1 MPLQTH
7 IAQHVTSE
15 HSPFHIS
22 NWEAHEVQHHPCSQ
36 CCHAPTSL
44 CGLYTHPQQRAKL
57 AAQCAEVSL
66 AKVMLSKGQ
75 GLGTNKLDHSKNE
88 TLGWWLHPDP
98 SFKTFCIVH
107 AHSTPGH
114 IFMLPL
120 CCKARSCHP
129 MLFQVGRKTQEPV
142 MFLYHPL
149 LPASSHPRNTSRHIA
164 AAGRATFSTECVR
177 TGSKVINSDA
187 VASIFSLLRCFFTGV
202 HSWPCVE
209 VKTDLKVCSQTLA
222 GSDADW
228 KHLAR
233 IYI

>member
-1 MPLQTH
+1 MTSPRPLFQ
-7 IAQHVTSE
+7 
-15 HSPFHIS
+15 
-22 NWEAHEVQHHPCSQ
+22 
-36 CCHAPTSL
+36 
-44 CGLYTHPQQRAKL
+44 
-57 AAQCAEVSL
+57 
-66 AKVMLSKGQ
+66 
-75 GLGTNKLDHSKNE
+75 
-88 TLGWWLHPDP
+88 
-98 SFKTFCIVH
+98 TFCVVH

-114 IFMLPL
+114 IFMFPL